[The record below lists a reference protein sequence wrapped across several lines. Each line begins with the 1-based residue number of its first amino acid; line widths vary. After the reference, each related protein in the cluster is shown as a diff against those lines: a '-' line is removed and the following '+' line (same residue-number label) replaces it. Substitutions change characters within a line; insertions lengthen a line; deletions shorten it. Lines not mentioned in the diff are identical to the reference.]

1 MWSVWVNAGAMR
13 PYKVRETALLC
24 VFIEHTCI
32 APWARRSAQFWNG
45 LCEAQPHLDPHRP
58 FPTPSKAVVVVPFR
72 RFVLVQV
79 FFYPASDSVFPVDI
93 GSARAGPA
101 PRGDDCVYVLV
112 GDARGGLRFASAG
125 LGGRPYLSRNSF
137 TK

>member
-79 FFYPASDSVFPVDI
+79 FFL
-93 GSARAGPA
+93 SARVGPA